1 MGVINK
7 TTEEINTLLDKVEG
21 MPEEGVV
28 GKTPVLET
36 GTTTTLEAGS
46 EATSEVVANGTDES
60 GNPKYKLN
68 FGIPKGYDG
77 SGGSGGGGT
86 ADSVQWANV
95 LNKPSWV
102 NSSTKPSYTAAEVG
116 ALPAETTIPSKTSEL
131 DNDSKFVKRTEL
143 KTINGN
149 SIVGS
154 GNIEISGTG
163 SGIADAPSDG
173 QTYGRKNG
181 NWAAITSGTG
191 GSVDISDLISRL
203 TQIAEISGTCTDED
217 YSTLK
222 GYADNGTVTYVNSE
236 GTSLILNIKNISG
249 TIILSYYI
257 ESEINFIYTVI
268 TVSSSKGVAIT
279 QKIILPYTQIGSGL
293 LGGYTK
299 PASYSKITKEDSI
312 STAIGKLEA
321 GLGTSGGGSS
331 SDDIY
336 YLPTAVLTLDTLAT
350 SEEIVAAFGG
360 SDKRTE
366 LANAIKAGKKIYIQ
380 GNETYSSIPV
390 SVLNLLGITPYLCF
404 TRRKNIAY
412 SEIVNID
419 WNAHPAIKVIKTG
432 GYEVDG
438 KVNLLTSSSTTSDIS
453 TALGGLSG
461 IKKLKKAIE
470 DGNSIYTTFYS
481 GSSTEIT
488 SARFNLS
495 VVILSDESKYEIIIS
510 GVQGESFLSMINVGY
525 LYISY
530 EISSNTFTCQR
541 YNNAGIS

>member
-46 EATSEVVANGTDES
+46 DATSEVVSNGTDES

-116 ALPAETTIPSKTSEL
+116 ALPSTTTIPSKTSEL
-131 DNDSKFVKRTEL
+131 NNDSGFVKSTEL
-143 KTINGN
+143 KTVNGN
-149 SIVGS
+149 SLIGS

-163 SGIADAPSDG
+163 SGIADAPLDG

-181 NWAAITSGTG
+181 AWTAITSSTG
-191 GSVDISDLISRL
+191 GSVDISDLISRII
-203 TQIAEISGTCTDED
+203 QIAEIGGTCTDED

-222 GYADNGTVTYVNSE
+222 GYADNGTVTYINSE
-236 GTSLILNIKNISG
+236 GTSLIINIKNFAG
-249 TIILSYYI
+249 NIILTYYI
-257 ESEINFIYTVI
+257 ESESGIIYDVI
-268 TVSSSKGVAIT
+268 TVSSSKQVTIT
-279 QKIILPYTQIGSGL
+279 QKNVLPDTKIGSGF
-293 LGGYTK
+293 LGAYTK
-299 PASYSKITKEDSI
+299 PASYSAISKEDSI

-321 GLGTSGGGSS
+321 GLGTSGGGGS

-336 YLPTAVLTLDTLAT
+336 YIPTDVLTLDAQAT
-350 SEEIVAAFGG
+350 MEEIVAAFGG

-366 LANAIKAGKKIYIQ
+366 LINAIKAGKKIYIQ
-380 GNETYSSIPV
+380 GNETNSSTPV
-390 SVLNLLGITPYLCF
+390 TAYNLIDFSVYISFIRIKTV
-404 TRRKNIAY
+404 T
-412 SEIVNID
+412 SVEIVKIGFGYYSDIAVINTKGY
-419 WNAHPAIKVIKTG
+419 KVNG
-432 GYEVDG
+432 S
-438 KVNLLTSSSTTSDIS
+438 VNLLTSSSTTDEIS
-453 TALGGLSG
+453 TALGGING
-461 IKKLKKAIE
+461 IKRLKKAIE
-470 DGNSIYTTFYS
+470 DGNSIYTTLYS
-481 GSSTEIT
+481 DSTEIK
-488 SARFNLS
+488 SVRFNLS
-495 VVILSDESKYEIIIS
+495 VAILSYESTYEIIIS
-510 GVQGESFLSMINVGY
+510 GVGGEGFLGVINAGY
-525 LYISY
+525 LYITY
-530 EISSNTFTCQR
+530 EISSNTFTCTR
-541 YNNAGIS
+541 YNVSIS

>member
-116 ALPAETTIPSKTSEL
+116 ALSAETTIPSKTSEL
-131 DNDSKFVKRTEL
+131 DNDSKFVKKTEL

-181 NWAAITSGTG
+181 AWAAIASSTG
-191 GSVDISDLISRL
+191 GSVDISDLYTRIA
-203 TQIAEISGTCTDED
+203 QIAEIGGTCTDED

-236 GTSLILNIKNISG
+236 GTSLIINIKNFSG
-249 TIILSYYI
+249 TIICYFSI
-257 ESEINFIYTVI
+257 ETELGVSLFVI
-268 TVSSSKGVAIT
+268 TIGSSKQVTLT
-279 QKIILPYTQIGSGL
+279 QENILLNTNIGSGF
-293 LGGYTK
+293 LGTYTK
-299 PASYSKITKEDSI
+299 PASYSAISKEDSI

-331 SDDIY
+331 SDGIY
-336 YLPTAVLTLDTLAT
+336 YLPTAVLTLDTQAAK
-350 SEEIVAAFGG
+350 EEIETAFGG
-360 SDKRTE
+360 SEKRTE
-366 LANAIKAGKKIYIQ
+366 LCNAIKAGKKIYIQ

-390 SVLNLLGITPYLCF
+390 SVMSLLGVVPYLCF
-404 TRRKNIAY
+404 TRRINIGY

-419 WNAHPAIKVIKTG
+419 LSTPSVKVISTG
-432 GYEVDG
+432 GYKVDG

-453 TALGGLSG
+453 EALGGLNG

-510 GVQGESFLSMINVGY
+510 GVQGESFAIALNVGY
-525 LYISY
+525 LFISY

-541 YNNAGIS
+541 YNVSIS

>member
-21 MPEEGVV
+21 MPEEGAV

-131 DNDSKFVKRTEL
+131 DNDSKFVKRAEL

-181 NWAAITSGTG
+181 AWAAIASSTG
-191 GSVDISDLISRL
+191 GSVDISDLISRIA
-203 TQIAEISGTCTDED
+203 QIAEIGGTCTDED

-222 GYADNGTVTYVNSE
+222 RYADNGTVTYINSE
-236 GTSLILNIKNISG
+236 GTSLIINIKNITG
-249 TIILSYYI
+249 TIILSYSV
-257 ESEINFIYTVI
+257 ESESGITYDII
-268 TVSSSKGVAIT
+268 TVSSSKGVAIR
-279 QKIILPYTQIGSGL
+279 QKNILPDTKIGSGL
-293 LGGYTK
+293 LGAYTK
-299 PASYSKITKEDSI
+299 PTSYSAISKEDSI
-312 STAIGKLEA
+312 SKAIGKLEA
-321 GLGTSGGGSS
+321 GIGTSGGGSS

-336 YLPTAVLTLDTLAT
+336 YLPTAIFTLDTQAT
-350 SEEIVAAFGG
+350 EEEIEEAFGG
-360 SDKRTE
+360 SDKKTE
-366 LANAIKAGKKIYIQ
+366 LINAIKAGKKIYIQ
-380 GNETYSSIPV
+380 GDEKYSSVPV
-390 SVLNLLGITPYLCF
+390 TAYNFFDAIAYITF
-404 TRRKNIAY
+404 TRIRTIT
-412 SEIVNID
+412 SVEIVKIMFTN
-419 WNAHPAIKVIKTG
+419 HSAIEVINTK
-432 GYEVDG
+432 GYKVDG
-438 KVNLLTSSSTTSDIS
+438 RVNLLTSSSTTDKIS
-453 TALGGLSG
+453 TALGGISG
-461 IKKLKKAIE
+461 IKKLKKAVE

-510 GVQGESFLSMINVGY
+510 GVQGESFLSMLNVGY

-541 YNNAGIS
+541 YNVSIS